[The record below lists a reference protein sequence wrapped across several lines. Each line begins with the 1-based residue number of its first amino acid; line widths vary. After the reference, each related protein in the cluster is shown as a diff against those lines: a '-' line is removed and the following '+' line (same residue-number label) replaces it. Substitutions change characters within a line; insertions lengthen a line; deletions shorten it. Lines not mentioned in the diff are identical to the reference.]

1 MNKVKQ
7 AWKAKVTQPVGSVLE
22 PWHQERDIVTDKIDV
37 SGGSGNDVNFYVT
50 DLMATLSCA
59 MIERRT
65 QVFPLLQQN
74 QEHILFISITHSP

>member
-7 AWKAKVTQPVGSVLE
+7 AWKAKITG
-22 PWHQERDIVTDKIDV
+22 KIDV

-50 DLMATLSCA
+50 DLMATLSCV

-65 QVFPLLQQN
+65 QIFPLLQQN